1 MEEQKEGV
9 SAHLHGPQP
18 RRASSLPQLLRR
30 EGEEGAGCGGTGKEQ
45 KGQTFSRVEI
55 KIDEWTGRLLD
66 RTPANKAIFDK
77 YFRFDL

>member
-1 MEEQKEGV
+1 VG
-9 SAHLHGPQP
+9 L
-18 RRASSLPQLLRR
+18 
-30 EGEEGAGCGGTGKEQ
+30 GKEQ
-45 KGQTFSRVEI
+45 KGQIFSRVEI